1 MYPASIL
8 SYYVV
13 TLPISL
19 QQYANLLLICRL
31 VHSFPRFVAAPI
43 GVL

>member
-31 VHSFPRFVAAPI
+31 VHCVDIVIHKRS
-43 GVL
+43 